1 MIYST
6 CIFIDRNSLNIVK
19 LLDRIMPKCKKNSG
33 LTNLFDCNL
42 NNPTLIFWKELARL
56 TSAVQSVREAR
67 DERNA
72 RLQEICAQQ
81 DSSLQYTEVC

>member
-1 MIYST
+1 MNYIKRRLT
-6 CIFIDRNSLNIVK
+6 AVIFF
-19 LLDRIMPKCKKNSG
+19 
-33 LTNLFDCNL
+33 FDCNL
-42 NNPTLIFWKELARL
+42 IIPTPVFWKELARL
-56 TSAVQSVREAR
+56 TSAVQSVREAK

>member
-1 MIYST
+1 MNYLKH
-6 CIFIDRNSLNIVK
+6 SLTAVILV
-19 LLDRIMPKCKKNSG
+19 
-33 LTNLFDCNL
+33 FDCNFSI
-42 NNPTLIFWKELARL
+42 PTSVFWKELARL
-56 TSAVQSVREAR
+56 TSAVQSVREAK

>member
-1 MIYST
+1 MQ
-6 CIFIDRNSLNIVK
+6 FV
-19 LLDRIMPKCKKNSG
+19 
-33 LTNLFDCNL
+33 FDCNL
-42 NNPTLIFWKELARL
+42 IIPTPAFWKELARL

-81 DSSLQYTEVC
+81 DSNLQYTEVC